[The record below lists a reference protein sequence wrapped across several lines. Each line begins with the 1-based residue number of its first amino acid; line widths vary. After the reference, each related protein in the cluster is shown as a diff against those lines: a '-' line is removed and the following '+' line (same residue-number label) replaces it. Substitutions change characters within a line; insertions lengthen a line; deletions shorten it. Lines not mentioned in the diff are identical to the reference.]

1 MGGIPHGN
9 AGGLV
14 SGTLVR
20 SGQAVPPFWMLTN
33 SPGLCPLTD
42 TSMWVTAL
50 GHQSQAFLVTGAGVA
65 GGTSCCALCGCL
77 DEDECPVKGV
87 AKQQMVPEINKIS
100 INELQWL
107 WMPN

>member
-1 MGGIPHGN
+1 
-9 AGGLV
+9 
-14 SGTLVR
+14 
-20 SGQAVPPFWMLTN
+20 MLTS

-50 GHQSQAFLVTGAGVA
+50 GHQSQPFLGFGAVWCLKAGVA
-65 GGTSCCALCGCL
+65 GDTLCYALCGCL
-77 DEDECPVKGV
+77 DVDECPVKGV

>member
-1 MGGIPHGN
+1 MG
-9 AGGLV
+9 
-14 SGTLVR
+14 R
-20 SGQAVPPFWMLTN
+20 
-33 SPGLCPLTD
+33 
-42 TSMWVTAL
+42 
-50 GHQSQAFLVTGAGVA
+50 QSQPFLVVGAAWCLKAGVA
-65 GGTSCCALCGCL
+65 GDTLSCTLCGCL